1 MGSAELIN
9 DGKIIASPKNDDQF
23 LFLGLEPKSTYKI
36 NAALDSGN
44 SLEEQEKEILL
55 ENDSVIEFV
64 EKGHKDRETTGSY
77 DGSKGN
83 STSSAG
89 FLKGNSATSG
99 SSSGHLLAYLLIGLI
114 NLVGLVVIAKI
125 LKKN

>member
-1 MGSAELIN
+1 MKE
-9 DGKIIASPKNDDQF
+9 GKIIASPKNDDQF
-23 LFLGLEPKSTYKI
+23 LFLGLEPESTYTI
-36 NAALDSGN
+36 RAALDSGN

-55 ENDSVIEFV
+55 EKDSVIEFV
-64 EKGHKDRETTGSY
+64 EKGHKDLKTTRSDSGSE
-77 DGSKGN
+77 GN
-83 STSSAG
+83 STSAGG